1 VSLRDEEFR
10 EEFETQGYLA
20 PAVEKL
26 AAIVRKQLPD
36 WFDFADELSSTLQ
49 RMIFRT
55 STAAA
60 VDQKSFEPKP
70 VAHAV
75 LLRGVGN
82 FQGAILMAER
92 GMVIQARTLARSVL
106 EDAFC
111 MAALHDKPEVFL
123 EHLRNDHNLARKSQA
138 KAILKLVDPEK
149 YDAAAL
155 KHVISEIPRLK
166 NLGVDGLAELGALA
180 SQYVAYKVLSNDGA
194 HPSAK
199 SLERHMSFSEDRK
212 GWNGFRVGP
221 GKNPD
226 IAEALNFA
234 LLAAL
239 PLGIGYT
246 QILGDDEGNTAL
258 RPLVDRYH
266 GLPDMRTL

>member
-1 VSLRDEEFR
+1 MGLSDEELR
-10 EEFETQGYLA
+10 GEFEAEGFLA
-20 PAVEKL
+20 PAVQEL

-36 WFDFADELSSTLQ
+36 WFAFADELSSTLQ
-49 RMIFRT
+49 GIIFRT

-60 VDQKSFEPKP
+60 VDQKSFEPRP

-82 FQGAILMAER
+82 FQGSILMAER
-92 GMVIQARTLARSVL
+92 GMVTQARILARSVL

-111 MAALHDKPEVFL
+111 MAALQENPGVFL

-138 KAILKLVDPEK
+138 KAILKFADSTK

-155 KHVISEIPRLK
+155 EQAIADIPKLK
-166 NLGVDGLAELGALA
+166 NLGVDGLAQLGALA
-180 SQYVAYKVLSNDGA
+180 SQYLAYKVLSNDGA

-199 SLERHMSFSEDRK
+199 SLERHMNFSEDRK
-212 GWNGFRVGP
+212 TWAGFWVGP
-221 GKNPD
+221 GRSRD
-226 IAEALNFA
+226 IVEALNFA
-234 LLAAL
+234 CLAAL

-246 QILGDDEGNTAL
+246 QVLDDGVGNTAL
-258 RPLVDRYH
+258 RPLVDRYE
-266 GLPDMRTL
+266 GLPDMRAL